1 MHKRTTEHF
10 HPAASGIDA
19 LPYPEIA
26 GHLLTAQMDALS
38 AVEPAI
44 EDLSKAA
51 TLMART
57 VRNGDRLI
65 YAAAGSSGLMAAA
78 DALELPGTF
87 GISADRIRIF
97 MAGGL
102 PTGSEMPGA
111 TEDDAQSA
119 EAAAQNISA
128 GDVVIAVSASGST
141 PYAVALARAAREAG
155 AKTIC
160 IANNSDAPLFEHATV
175 AICLPTPPEVVAGST
190 RLGAATS
197 QKAALNI
204 MSTLMGV
211 ALGHVHDGLMVNVQ
225 VENAKLKER
234 AIGIVSHIADVPAD
248 AAEAYLAGTDGQV
261 KPAVL
266 MAAGAGSA
274 AKAQELL
281 EACDGQ
287 LRATLATLNETT

>member
-1 MHKRTTEHF
+1 MHKRTTERF

-87 GISADRIRIF
+87 GIPADRIRIF

-160 IANNSDAPLFEHATV
+160 IANNSDAPLFEQLCSGLQTEISGYSVFTRTFVLRSAETLR
-175 AICLPTPPEVVAGST
+175 CLRTFPFTST
-190 RLGAATS
+190 TLGARS
-197 QKAALNI
+197 
-204 MSTLMGV
+204 SS
-211 ALGHVHDGLMVNVQ
+211 
-225 VENAKLKER
+225 EY
-234 AIGIVSHIADVPAD
+234 
-248 AAEAYLAGTDGQV
+248 EA
-261 KPAVL
+261 
-266 MAAGAGSA
+266 
-274 AKAQELL
+274 
-281 EACDGQ
+281 
-287 LRATLATLNETT
+287 